1 MGGGLIQ
8 LVAYGSQDMYLTGN
22 PQITFFKSVYRR
34 HTNFAVESI
43 KNIFNG
49 TTNFGQEISAV
60 IDRSGDLIH
69 KQYLQVGIPAVDLA
83 VHTAGES
90 GQYVAFR
97 WLNWLGHILVKHVEL
112 SIGGQEIDKHHG
124 DWLHVWNELT
134 QTAEQGSA
142 YAEMVGNVPK
152 LTQIQ
157 SCNTTDSTSTEA
169 YTLYIPLQFW
179 FNRHPGLALPIIS
192 LQNTDVKI
200 NVKFRSFDEC
210 IWATKQNNAAD
221 SPYNAAIGGN
231 VFTNS
236 SDKPELGD
244 VFLYTDYIFLD
255 TAERRRF
262 SQVQHEYLIEQVQ
275 RKNGTIAKNALNALN
290 PSYIR
295 FKFNHPIKEIIWTV
309 QPKVHRDKAY
319 SQARGGRQ
327 YFNYTDAW
335 DYSGFTGTPTGFYGP
350 GLKGGKNSSNL
361 LWGVPTVKSTGS
373 LNNTNNTWEETNI
386 NASSTNEN
394 VGYGD
399 VQKYTKTSYTN
410 LYNER
415 TFEQLF
421 GPALAQPES
430 ENSVGLINATDNEL
444 YLSDGGKNPVS
455 KAKIKLNGND
465 RFNEREGFYFNTVQ
479 PYQHHTGAPAVGIN
493 VYSFALKP
501 EDYQPSGTCNFS
513 RLDHT
518 ELELHLTT
526 DATSKDNGAE
536 IFIYGLNYNVLRIMS
551 GMAGLAYSN

>member
-49 TTNFGQEISAV
+49 TTNFGQNISAV
-60 IDRSGDLIH
+60 VDRSGDLIH
-69 KQYLQVGIPAVDLA
+69 KMYLQVSIPAVNL
-83 VHTAGES
+83 HTAITTGGES

-97 WLNWLGHILVKHVEL
+97 WLNWLGHILIDHVEL
-112 SIGGQEIDKHHG
+112 TIGGQEIDKHYG
-124 DWLHVWNELT
+124 DWLHIWNELT
-134 QTAEQGSA
+134 QTAEQGPA
-142 YAEMVGNVPK
+142 YAEMLGNVPK

-157 SCNTTDSTSTEA
+157 SCNTTSSTSTEA

-192 LQNTDVKI
+192 LQHHDVKI
-200 NVKFRSFDEC
+200 NVKFRTFDEC
-210 IWATKQNNAAD
+210 IWATKQDNSAS
-221 SPYNAAIGGN
+221 SPYNAAIGEN
-231 VFTNS
+231 VFTT
-236 SDKPELGD
+236 KPELGD

-275 RKNGTIAKNALNALN
+275 RKNGTIPQNTTGT
-290 PSYIR
+290 SSTR
-295 FKFNHPIKEIIWTV
+295 FKFNHPVKEVIWTV
-309 QPKVHRDKAY
+309 QPKVHREKAY

-335 DYSGFTGTPTGFYGP
+335 DYSGFTGTPSGFYGP

-373 LNNTNNTWEETNI
+373 LNNSSNTWTGTNTS
-386 NASSTNEN
+386 ASSTSDNL
-394 VGYGD
+394 GYGD
-399 VQKYTKTSYTN
+399 VQGYTKTSSTN

-421 GPALAQPES
+421 GPALAQPEG

-444 YLSDGGKNPVS
+444 LLSDGGKNPVS
-455 KAKIKLNGND
+455 TATIKLNGND
-465 RFNEREGFYFNTVQ
+465 RFNSREGFYFNTVQ

-493 VYSFALKP
+493 VYSFSLKP

-513 RLDHT
+513 RLDNT
-518 ELELHLTT
+518 ELDLVLTT
-526 DATSKDNGAE
+526 DATSKANGAE
-536 IFIYGLNYNVLRIMS
+536 IMIYGLNYNVLRIMS